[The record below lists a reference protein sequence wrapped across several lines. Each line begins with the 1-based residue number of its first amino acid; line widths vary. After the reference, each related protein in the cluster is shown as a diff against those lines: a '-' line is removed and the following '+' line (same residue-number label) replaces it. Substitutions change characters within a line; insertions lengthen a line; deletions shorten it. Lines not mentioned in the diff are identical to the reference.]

1 MEVLAINGSPRKQWN
16 TATLLNNALEGA
28 SSQGAETELINL
40 YDLNFKGCTSCFG
53 CKLKDGESYGRCA
66 YRDELS
72 PVLDRIE
79 KVDAL
84 ILGSPIYLGT
94 VTGEMSS
101 FLERFVFQYLVY
113 DTNRSSL
120 YPKKLP
126 IGFIYTMGAKED
138 FMKFL
143 SIDQHIE
150 LNEMFLGRIFGSSE
164 SLVVT
169 DTYQFD
175 DYSKYV
181 NSFNVEEKTK
191 RRTEVFP
198 VDCEKAFDLGVRL
211 IKNLND

>member
-1 MEVLAINGSPRKQWN
+1 M
-16 TATLLNNALEGA
+16 
-28 SSQGAETELINL
+28 
-40 YDLNFKGCTSCFG
+40 
-53 CKLKDGESYGRCA
+53 
-66 YRDELS
+66 
-72 PVLDRIE
+72 LDRIE

-191 RRTEVFP
+191 IRKEVFP

>member
-1 MEVLAINGSPRKQWN
+1 
-16 TATLLNNALEGA
+16 
-28 SSQGAETELINL
+28 
-40 YDLNFKGCTSCFG
+40 
-53 CKLKDGESYGRCA
+53 
-66 YRDELS
+66 
-72 PVLDRIE
+72 
-79 KVDAL
+79 
-84 ILGSPIYLGT
+84 
-94 VTGEMSS
+94 
-101 FLERFVFQYLVY
+101 
-113 DTNRSSL
+113 
-120 YPKKLP
+120 
-126 IGFIYTMGAKED
+126 MGAKED

-181 NSFNVEEKTK
+181 YSFNVEEKTK

-211 IKNLND
+211 IKNI

>member
-53 CKLKDGESYGRCA
+53 CKLKDGKSYGRCA

-191 RRTEVFP
+191 IRKEVFP

>member
-211 IKNLND
+211 IKNI

>member
-1 MEVLAINGSPRKQWN
+1 
-16 TATLLNNALEGA
+16 
-28 SSQGAETELINL
+28 
-40 YDLNFKGCTSCFG
+40 
-53 CKLKDGESYGRCA
+53 
-66 YRDELS
+66 
-72 PVLDRIE
+72 
-79 KVDAL
+79 
-84 ILGSPIYLGT
+84 
-94 VTGEMSS
+94 
-101 FLERFVFQYLVY
+101 
-113 DTNRSSL
+113 
-120 YPKKLP
+120 
-126 IGFIYTMGAKED
+126 MGAKED

-211 IKNLND
+211 IKNI